1 MRQVLTESLLLAIG
15 GAGLGL
21 ALAPPTVRLLASF
34 AERFTTRAAE
44 IKIDGP
50 VLLFTLVV
58 SVATALLFG
67 LAPAFA
73 SSRQKGEALKLAT
86 GRATSSLGRQR
97 LRAALVLAQ
106 VTVSF
111 ILLIGAGLMFR
122 SFLKLEQVNP
132 GFRGDSLL
140 TARFTLDFTHYHQPQ
155 QFQALWS
162 NVLARVR
169 SLGGVESAA
178 LATNFPFNP
187 GGIAAGPSAIEFQI
201 EGKTVAHG
209 ELSAVVDVT
218 VVSSRYFETLGQ
230 PISSGRSFTDHDDDK
245 SEKIVVINQ
254 SLARHRWPNANPIG
268 QRVSLHQ
275 GRDWLKIVG
284 IVADVRE
291 YGLDRPAGDELYVP
305 LLQDQFADHLVVR
318 TSRDPMTVWPEI
330 RAAIRQIDPQL
341 AIDRVNT
348 IDRYREDS
356 VASPRVTTLLLGI
369 FAALALVVSASGI
382 AAVMALSVGQR
393 TNELGIRMALGAP
406 RGSVLLMIVRQGL
419 ALAAGGTILG
429 ILGAL
434 VLTRLLASLLYAT
447 SPTDAVTFAAVCLL
461 FLVVAAIA
469 SFIPA
474 RRGTA
479 IDPSVA
485 LRQE

>member
-1 MRQVLTESLLLAIG
+1 
-15 GAGLGL
+15 
-21 ALAPPTVRLLASF
+21 
-34 AERFTTRAAE
+34 
-44 IKIDGP
+44 
-50 VLLFTLVV
+50 
-58 SVATALLFG
+58 
-67 LAPAFA
+67 
-73 SSRQKGEALKLAT
+73 
-86 GRATSSLGRQR
+86 
-97 LRAALVLAQ
+97 
-106 VTVSF
+106 
-111 ILLIGAGLMFR
+111 LLIGAGLMFR